1 MKKTR
6 PNWVKL
12 WGGLGEAAWQDMQKK
27 ELAEQQQNE
36 ITSAEIINDL
46 AAKHKTM
53 DTDLFM
59 VNLRILV
66 LLVQREQMIEDHKLY
81 MSAMKE

>member
-1 MKKTR
+1 MKKAR

-12 WGGLGEAAWQDMQKK
+12 WGGLGEAAWRDMQIK
-27 ELAEQQQNE
+27 ELAEVQQDE
-36 ITSAEIINDL
+36 ITSTEIISDL
-46 AAKHKTM
+46 AARHKTM

-66 LLVQREQMIEDHKLY
+66 LLVQREQMADDYKLY
-81 MSAMKE
+81 MGAVKE